1 MKASELREMPTTEIL
16 HRIDEMRKEMF
27 NLKLA
32 ARADSLDN
40 PQQIRGLRKDM
51 ARMLTVLRERDLAA
65 AYVEAE
71 AVEPAAALI
80 DTNAVPAE
88 AAPQTETGTEE
99 VGNGE

>member
-1 MKASELREMPTTEIL
+1 MKASEFREMPTTELLNKIEAL
-16 HRIDEMRKEMF
+16 RKEMF

-71 AVEPAAALI
+71 STEEPAVDTSAA
-80 DTNAVPAE
+80 AAE
-88 AAPQTETGTEE
+88 TKPQTEE
-99 VGNGE
+99 VTNGE